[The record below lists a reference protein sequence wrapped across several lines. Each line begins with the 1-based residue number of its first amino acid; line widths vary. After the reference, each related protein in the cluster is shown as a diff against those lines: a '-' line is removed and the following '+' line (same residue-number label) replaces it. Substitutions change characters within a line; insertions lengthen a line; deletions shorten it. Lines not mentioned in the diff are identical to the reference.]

1 MTKFLGFIVAIVWVA
16 LPSVAQPWLHFHSP
30 SWIAVPQSSA
40 HDYGVYYFRKD
51 ISLKSQPSSFPI
63 DVSGDNRYKLYV
75 NGHVVS
81 IGPAR
86 SDVQNWNY
94 EHMDIASYLK
104 EGKNRIVA
112 VVWND
117 GTLKPEANMSYR
129 TGFFMKGTHGVSAVV
144 NTDSTW
150 FCTQDRAYRPL
161 RQQVYGY
168 YAAGPGEFLDFRQQ
182 VNDWNLPTC
191 DFARWKKAQMIND
204 FYPREVSGSWGTYS
218 GWKMQKSPLPQMEL
232 SLQRI
237 PVVRKA
243 HGVKVPKNFLLGK
256 SALVVPAH
264 SDAELVLDQTYLTN
278 AYFSLCM
285 SQGKNARISI
295 GYAES
300 FYGDGENKGNRND
313 IEGKRFVG
321 RNDSL
326 ISNGSEKQMFTTLA
340 WRTYRYVVLR
350 IHTDEAPLF
359 INDVY
364 GVFTGFPFWLK
375 AQLQTSDKSLMKIFE
390 TGWRTA
396 RLCAMETYMDCPY
409 YEQLQYFG
417 DARIQALVSLYNTG
431 DDRLVKNYLNQVEMS
446 CTPEGIAQSRYPST
460 LAQFIHPYSLH
471 YIYALHDYMMYGS
484 DLKFLKG
491 KLRSMR
497 GILDYFGKY
506 QGTDG
511 RVVGLPGWNFSDW
524 VSHDEHW
531 KDGVAL
537 PGKDGCNAV
546 MDLQLLYAYEIA
558 SEIEDKI
565 GMQDFAKFYSLKAQE
580 LKKAIISNYWH
591 EDKGLFSDVASQEV
605 YSQHSNAFAILAKI
619 FPDSVNKKIALKI
632 ESNQQ
637 MAQASV
643 YFRYYLHQAMAQA
656 GIGNHYIDW
665 LDKWKENLSKG
676 LTTWAETSEVETSRS
691 DCHAWGAS
699 PNIEL
704 FRTVLGIDSEA
715 PAFKYVKI
723 CPHLGIYKKIAGR
736 MPHPNGMIEVQYD
749 LTKKR
754 NQVVIDL
761 PTGITGVFLWK
772 DKKYELQDGHND
784 ITLY

>member
-1 MTKFLGFIVAIVWVA
+1 MAKLLCFLIAMFWVT
-16 LPSVAQPWLHFHSP
+16 LPSVAQPWLRFHSP
-30 SWIAVPQSSA
+30 SWIAVPHSSA

-51 ISLKSQPSSFPI
+51 ISLKFQPSSFLI
-63 DVSGDNRYKLYV
+63 NVSGDNRYKLYV
-75 NGHVVS
+75 NGNVVS
-81 IGPAR
+81 VGPAR

-94 EHMDIASYLK
+94 EHLDIASYLR

-117 GTLKPEANMSYR
+117 GAFKPEANMSYR
-129 TGFFMKGTHGVSAVV
+129 TGFFMSGTHKISQVV

-150 FCTQDRAYRPL
+150 LCTQDKAYKPL

-182 VNDWNLPTC
+182 VNDWNMPTC
-191 DFARWKKAQMIND
+191 DFTHWQNAQMINE

-232 SLQRI
+232 TLQRI
-237 PVVRKA
+237 PAIRKA
-243 HGVKVPKNFLLGK
+243 DGVKVPKGFLLGN
-256 SALVVPAH
+256 SPLSVPAH
-264 SDAELVLDQTYLTN
+264 SDVELVLDQTFLTN
-278 AYFSLCM
+278 AYFILCM
-285 SQGKNARISI
+285 SHGKNAKISI

-321 RNDSL
+321 RQDSL
-326 ISNGSEKQMFTTLA
+326 ISNGEENQSFTTLA

-350 IHTDEAPLF
+350 IHTVDEPLSV
-359 INDVY
+359 NDVY
-364 GVFTGFPFWLK
+364 GKFTGFPFLLK
-375 AQLQTSDKSLMKIFE
+375 AQLCTSDKSLMKIFE

-471 YIYALHDYMMYGS
+471 YIYALHDYMMYGNN
-484 DLKFLKG
+484 LEFLKG

-497 GILDYFGKY
+497 GILEYFSKY
-506 QGTDG
+506 QSADG

-524 VSHDEHW
+524 VSDNPHW

-537 PGKDGCNAV
+537 PGQDGCNAV
-546 MDLQLLYAYEIA
+546 MDMQLLYAYELA

-565 GMQDFAKFYSLKAQE
+565 GMQDFAKLYALKAQE
-580 LKKAIISNYWH
+580 LKKVIVSSYWH
-591 EDKGLFSDVASQEV
+591 QDKGLFSDVSNQEI
-605 YSQHSNAFAILAKI
+605 YSQHANAFAILTKI
-619 FPDSVNKKIALKI
+619 FPDSVNQAIALKI
-632 ESNQQ
+632 EKNKQI
-637 MAQASV
+637 APTSV
-643 YFRYYLHQAMAQA
+643 YFRYYLHQAMNQA
-656 GIGNHYIDW
+656 GLGNHYIDW

-699 PNIEL
+699 PNIEI
-704 FRTVLGIDSEA
+704 FRTVLGIDSNA
-715 PAFKYVKI
+715 PAFKYIKI
-723 CPHLGIYKKIAGR
+723 CPHLGKYKKIAGC
-736 MPHPNGMIEVQYD
+736 MPHPNGMIDVQYD
-749 LTKKR
+749 FNKKR
-754 NQVVIDL
+754 NQVIIDL
-761 PTGITGVFLWK
+761 PNGTLGEFLWK
-772 DKKYELQDGHND
+772 NKKYELQEGHNC
-784 ITLY
+784 INIL